1 MIESVLELMSQDNV
15 IVKDDT
21 VQDNLQKIINKLS
34 QSFSFSKSF
43 FQACH
48 ELQSQNSG
56 HLSALE
62 WNIHNGI
69 TSYSFSDQPN
79 GGKIY
84 ASIHGMTRPIQLIQ
98 PQDLEALF
106 VKVFAKML
114 VINKHIE
121 QGHSIEPLLQNLS
134 ATESASVMIMFLS
147 LGTGRLI
154 NESFRPLLDMA
165 NYSEVNP
172 VNLFSLESS
181 LIEAHV
187 NTFNIFLQRFDR
199 PDELIRIFKQ
209 YRSSIRHENL
219 ISMYEKFDYPEDIK
233 LQMYSVILTSKIVR
247 FDKSKIQDLDDFL
260 TKNHLTNVDIVLPV
274 MPSSH
279 SFELL
284 QLLSKHMDLSR
295 IRIMDIFDC
304 SCIDCNVNHPTID
317 LLTYELIKDKPNYY
331 SIHFLMNHYDI
342 NQCQYEDMPLLIY
355 LVREKLFNQV
365 AILMDYNIDISVKDK
380 QGRNC
385 LYYAC
390 VNADTQMM
398 DTLYN
403 RGVKIDF
410 DVSKMR
416 SDVATWCQ
424 EKIKGKERS
433 HQSNDLTEQHSF
445 ITKLLSI
452 NTKSMM

>member
-1 MIESVLELMSQDNV
+1 MIEAVLELMRQDNV

-34 QSFSFSKSF
+34 QYFSFSKSF

-48 ELQSQNSG
+48 ELQSQNSRY
-56 HLSALE
+56 LSALE
-62 WNIHNGI
+62 WNIYDGI

-84 ASIHGMTRPIQLIQ
+84 ASIHGMTRPIQLIH
-98 PQDLEALF
+98 PQDLETLF

-121 QGHSIEPLLQNLS
+121 QGRSIEPLLQNLS

-154 NESFRPLLDMA
+154 NESFRPLLDIA

-172 VNLFSLESS
+172 VNLFSLESL

-209 YRSSIRHENL
+209 HRLRIRHENL
-219 ISMYEKFDYPEDIK
+219 ISMYEKFDHPEDIK
-233 LQMYSVILTSKIVR
+233 LQMYSDILTSKIVR

-260 TKNHLTNVDIVLPV
+260 TKNHLSNVDIVLPV

-295 IRIMDIFDC
+295 IRITDICDSDDC
-304 SCIDCNVNHPTID
+304 EDDYPTID
-317 LLTYELIKDKPNYY
+317 LLTYELIKDNPNYY

-355 LVREKLFNQV
+355 LVREKLFSQV
-365 AILMDYNIDISVKDK
+365 VILMDYNIDISVKDK

-410 DVSKMR
+410 DVSNMR